1 MRVLGHSEGVRS
13 SSSWWG
19 FDLILRGGDLLASF
33 SHATAVRMAGAGSNK
48 NEASFTVKF
57 GTAPSNG

>member
-1 MRVLGHSEGVRS
+1 MG
-13 SSSWWG
+13 
-19 FDLILRGGDLLASF
+19 LRPNFAGGDLLASF